1 MGVGD
6 KPDDPFANVSKS
18 IAAGGDMPAAD
29 VPETKRKCAPKPK
42 GEWVSPVPVDAPD
55 ARASHNR
62 HGRPSASWRY
72 CDAAGRLIHWVCRFD
87 KSDGAKEILPQTLW
101 REGGQLAWR
110 WGAPPVPRPLYGLD
124 RLAQAPAAPVLI
136 VEGEKT
142 ADAATGLFPGFAVA
156 SWSGGSKAVGKADWA
171 ALVGRRV
178 AVLPD
183 ADTPGREAA
192 EAVRKAALTAGAE
205 GAAIVQIPALLSA
218 GWDCAD
224 PFPPGFAQAD
234 LLELIGAALESAST
248 GRLEMPPGYTI
259 DADGLYWMEPG
270 KDGADARAVRLSDP
284 FDIMGEARDGDG
296 GDWGLLIRFRDRD
309 GVEKRKTIKRAALA
323 SDAGAVRA
331 ELAGAGMLILSAT
344 GQSDRFI
351 RFLRWVTH
359 SARLTLAERTGW
371 VDAARFVLP
380 HTVIAPPGAELVHF
394 DGAASALHYREKGSL
409 DGWKRDLAALAPGN
423 SLLTF
428 AISLAFVGPIMRWLD
443 MEGGGFHF
451 RGASSTGKTSL
462 AMAAGSVWGGGGSL
476 GFASSWRAT
485 GNALEGVAH
494 GHTETLLILDE
505 LALVDPQEAG
515 SAAYALASGQGKARA
530 QQSGALRR
538 RAEWRVMVCS
548 TGEIGLADH
557 MRAAKRGE
565 RTMAGQELR
574 LLDLPADAGAGFGA
588 WEVLHNMAGPAAFSD
603 AVKAVCAA
611 HYGHAGPAFVRGLV
625 ADPTH
630 WEGEAR
636 RLAKAFV
643 ARAKQDGDSGQVH
656 RGALRFAAVAAA
668 GEMAAALDVVPWR
681 TGEAEAAALACFNAW
696 AAGFGRA
703 GLREHRQILERVRNA
718 IQAGQSRFASI
729 PKAKLYS
736 GFGDDP
742 GDGGTSNREGE
753 ARSLSTL
760 GYLHDIEPG
769 KSCYLF
775 HDSGWSEILTGCDPK
790 EAAAV
795 LQQQG
800 FLVPGD
806 GGRPKRKQRIGD
818 QTPRFYTVR
827 AAILEWDASDLGK
840 DDGVMPDD
848 ASAGLAQ
855 WPIDAG
861 PATPD
866 ADDYD
871 YGAADFDPLDDSEGR
886 W

>member
-1 MGVGD
+1 MGVND
-6 KPDDPFANVSKS
+6 RPDDPFANVSKS
-18 IAAGGDMPAAD
+18 IAAADDSPAGD
-29 VPETKRKCAPKPK
+29 VPETKRPGAPKPK
-42 GEWVSPVPVDAPD
+42 GDWVSPVPADAPA
-55 ARASHNR
+55 ARTSHNH
-62 HGRPSASWRY
+62 HGKPSASWAYR
-72 CDAAGRLIHWVCRFD
+72 DAAGRTIHWVCRFD
-87 KSDGAKEILPQTLW
+87 KPDGSKEILPQTLW
-101 REGGQLAWR
+101 REGGRLGWR

-124 RLAQAPAAPVLI
+124 RLALAPAAPVLI

-156 SWSGGSKAVGKADWA
+156 SWSGGSKSVSKADWA
-171 ALVGRRV
+171 ALARRRV
-178 AVLPD
+178 AILPD

-192 EAVRKAALTAGAE
+192 QAVRKAALAASAE
-205 GAAIVQIPALLSA
+205 GAAIVQLPASLPA
-218 GWDCAD
+218 AWDCAD
-224 PFPPGFAQAD
+224 PFPPGFAQSD
-234 LLELIGAALESAST
+234 LLGLIGAALEAAST
-248 GRLEMPPGYTI
+248 GRLKMPPGYTL
-259 DADGLYWMEPG
+259 DNDGLYWLEPG

-309 GVEKRKTIKRAALA
+309 GVEKRKTVKRAALA

-331 ELAGAGMLILSAT
+331 ELAGAGMLILSAP
-344 GQSDRFI
+344 GQRDRFI
-351 RFLRWVTH
+351 RFLREVTH

-371 VDAARFVLP
+371 VDTSRFVLP
-380 HTVIAPPGAELVHF
+380 HAVIAPPGAEPVHF

-409 DGWKRDLAALAPGN
+409 DGWKRALAALAPGN
-423 SLLTF
+423 SRLTF

-451 RGASSTGKTSL
+451 RGSSSTGKTSL
-462 AMAAGSVWGGGGSL
+462 AMAAGSVWGGGGAL

-515 SAAYALASGQGKARA
+515 NAAYALASGQGKARA
-530 QQSGALRR
+530 GQTGALRR

-557 MRAAKRGE
+557 MRTAKRGE

-588 WEVLHNMAGPAAFSD
+588 WEALHNMASPAAFSD
-603 AVKAVCAA
+603 AIKAACAA
-611 HYGHAGPAFVRGLV
+611 HYGYAGPAFVRGLV
-625 ADPTH
+625 ADPAH
-630 WEGEAR
+630 WEREAK
-636 RLAKAFV
+636 RLAEAFV
-643 ARAKQDGDSGQVH
+643 GKARQDGDSGQVH

-668 GEMAAALDVVPWR
+668 GEMAIALGVVPWR
-681 TGEAEAAALACFNAW
+681 AGEAETAALACFNAW

-718 IQAGQSRFASI
+718 IQSGQSRFASV
-729 PKAKLYS
+729 PKAKRQSFY
-736 GFGDDP
+736 GDDSDDSN
-742 GDGGTSNREGE
+742 GAASNREGE
-753 ARSLSTL
+753 ARSLSTW

-775 HDSGWSEILTGCDPK
+775 HDSGWNEILAGFAPA
-790 EAAAV
+790 EAATV
-795 LQQQG
+795 LQEHG

-806 GGRPKRKQRIGD
+806 GGRLKRKQRVGN
-818 QTPRFYTVR
+818 QSLRLYTVR
-827 AAILEWDASDLGK
+827 DTILEWDASDLAK
-840 DDGVMPDD
+840 AVPSPAD
-848 ASAGLAQ
+848 A
-855 WPIDAG
+855 PAG
-861 PATPD
+861 PVDWPMDGPAAPG

-871 YGAADFDPLDDSEGR
+871 YGGDPFADDLDG

>member
-1 MGVGD
+1 MGMND

-18 IAAGGDMPAAD
+18 IAGGSELSAGK
-29 VPETKRKCAPKPK
+29 VPDAKRKSAPKPK
-42 GEWVSPVPVDAPD
+42 GEWVSPVPADAPD
-55 ARASHNR
+55 ARTSHNR
-62 HGRPSASWRY
+62 HGKPSASWAYR
-72 CDAAGRLIHWVCRFD
+72 DGVGALIHWVCRFD
-87 KSDGAKEILPQTLW
+87 KPDGAKEILPQTLW
-101 REGGQLAWR
+101 RDAGRLSWR
-110 WGAPPVPRPLYGLD
+110 WAAPPAPRPIYGLD
-124 RLAQAPAAPVLI
+124 RLAMVPAAPVLI

-142 ADAATGLFPGFAVA
+142 ADAAAGLFPGFAVA
-156 SWSGGSKAVGKADWA
+156 SWSGGSKAVSKADWA
-171 ALVGRRV
+171 ALAGRRV
-178 AVLPD
+178 AILPD

-192 EAVRKAALTAGAE
+192 QAVRKAALAAGAE
-205 GAAIVQIPALLSA
+205 GAAIVELPASLPA
-218 GWDCAD
+218 AWDCAD
-224 PFPPGFAQAD
+224 PFPSDFAQPD
-234 LLELIGAALESAST
+234 LLDRIGTAIEAANAGHLET
-248 GRLEMPPGYTI
+248 PPGYEL
-259 DADGLYWMEPG
+259 DDDGLSWLEPG
-270 KDGADARAVRLSDP
+270 KDGADARRVRLSDP
-284 FDIMGEARDGDG
+284 FEIMGEARDGEG

-309 GVEKRKTIKRAALA
+309 GVEKRKTVKRAALA

-351 RFLRWVTH
+351 RFLRAVTH

-371 VDAARFVLP
+371 VDASRFVLP
-380 HTVIAPPGAELVHF
+380 HAVIAPPGAEPVHF
-394 DGAASALHYREKGSL
+394 DGAASALHYRQSGNL
-409 DGWKRDLAALAPGN
+409 DGWRRDLAALAPGN

-428 AISLAFVGPIMRWLD
+428 AISLAFVGPIMRWLE

-588 WEVLHNMAGPAAFSD
+588 WENLHNVESPAAFSD
-603 AVKAVCAA
+603 AIKAACTS

-625 ADPTH
+625 ADGLH
-630 WEGEAR
+630 WQGEAR
-636 RLAKAFV
+636 RLAKAF
-643 ARAKQDGDSGQVH
+643 ASSAKQDGDSGQVH

-668 GEMAAALDVVPWR
+668 GEMAAALGIVPWR
-681 TGEAEAAALACFNAW
+681 SGEAEAAALACFNAW
-696 AAGFGRA
+696 AAGFGRT

-718 IQAGQSRFASI
+718 IQAGQSRFAHI
-729 PKAKLYS
+729 PKAKVYS
-736 GFGDDP
+736 SYEDDEP
-742 GDGGTSNREGE
+742 SDRAAISNREGE

-769 KSCYLF
+769 KPCYLF
-775 HDSGWSEILTGCDPK
+775 HDSGWNEILTGCDPR
-790 EAAAV
+790 EAATV
-795 LQQQG
+795 LQSHG

-806 GGRPKRKQRIGD
+806 GGRPKRKQRVGD
-818 QTPRFYTVR
+818 QSPRFYTVR
-827 AAILEWDASDLGK
+827 ASILEWDSGDLGK
-840 DDGVMPDD
+840 RGVGENARPDNPPGGVAVPSRPERPAAHD
-848 ASAGLAQ
+848 WGEASS
-855 WPIDAG
+855 
-861 PATPD
+861 
-866 ADDYD
+866 
-871 YGAADFDPLDDSEGR
+871 DPLADWEGSD
-886 W
+886 

>member
-1 MGVGD
+1 MND

-18 IAAGGDMPAAD
+18 IAAGGDVPAGD
-29 VPETKRKCAPKPK
+29 VPETKRKSAPKPK
-42 GEWVSPVPVDAPD
+42 GEWVCPVPADAPD
-55 ARASHNR
+55 ARASHNH
-62 HGRPSASWRY
+62 HGKPSGSWRY
-72 CDAAGRLIHWVCRFD
+72 CDAGGVLIHWVCRFD
-87 KSDGAKEILPQTLW
+87 KPDGSKEILPQTLW
-101 REGGQLAWR
+101 RDGERLGWR

-124 RLAQAPAAPVLI
+124 RLALAPAAPVLI

-142 ADAATGLFPGFAVA
+142 ADAAAGLFLGFAVA
-156 SWSGGSKAVGKADWA
+156 SWSGGSKAVSKADWA
-171 ALVGRRV
+171 ALAGRRV
-178 AVLPD
+178 AILPD
-183 ADTPGREAA
+183 ADTPGREASH
-192 EAVRKAALTAGAE
+192 AVRKAALAAGAE
-205 GAAIVQIPALLSA
+205 GAAIVQLPASLPA
-218 GWDCAD
+218 AWDCAD
-224 PFPPGFAQAD
+224 PFPPNFTQRD
-234 LLELIGAALESAST
+234 LLGLIGAALEAASA
-248 GRLEMPPGYTI
+248 GRLEMPFGYTL
-259 DADGLYWMEPG
+259 DDEGLYWLEPG
-270 KDGADARAVRLSDP
+270 RDGADARAVRLSDP

-309 GVEKRKTIKRAALA
+309 GVEKRKTVKRAALA

-331 ELAGAGMLILSAT
+331 ELAGAGMLILSAP

-351 RFLRWVTH
+351 RFLRAVTH

-371 VDAARFVLP
+371 VDASRFVLP
-380 HTVIAPPGAELVHF
+380 NAVIAPPGAEPVHF
-394 DGAASALHYREKGSL
+394 DGAASALHYREKGNL

-494 GHTETLLILDE
+494 GHTETVLILDE

-530 QQSGALRR
+530 RQSGALRR

-557 MRAAKRGE
+557 IRTAKRGE

-588 WEVLHNMAGPAAFSD
+588 WEALHNIASPASFSD
-603 AVKAVCAA
+603 AIKSACAA

-625 ADPTH
+625 ADPAH
-630 WEGEAR
+630 WEGEAK

-643 ARAKQDGDSGQVH
+643 AKATQDGDSGQAN
-656 RGALRFAAVAAA
+656 RGAARFAAVAAA
-668 GEMAAALDVVPWR
+668 GEMAAALSVVPWR
-681 TGEAEAAALACFNAW
+681 AGEAEAAALACFGAW
-696 AAGFGRA
+696 VVGFGRT
-703 GLREHRQILERVRNA
+703 GLREHRQILERVRDA
-718 IQAGQSRFASI
+718 IQTGGSRFGRIPHGKVQSI
-729 PKAKLYS
+729 Y
-736 GFGDDP
+736 GDDSGD
-742 GDGGTSNREGE
+742 GDGGASNREGE

-769 KSCYLF
+769 KACYLF
-775 HDSGWSEILTGCDPK
+775 HDSGWGEILTGFDPR

-806 GGRPKRKQRIGD
+806 GGRLKRKQRVGD
-818 QTPRFYTVR
+818 QSPRFYTVR
-827 AAILEWDASDLGK
+827 ATILEWDASDLAKAGS
-840 DDGVMPDD
+840 VPPDD
-848 ASAGLAQ
+848 AQAGPVQ
-855 WPIDAG
+855 RPIDAD
-861 PATPD
+861 PAAPD
-866 ADDYD
+866 TDDFD
-871 YGAADFDPLDDSEGR
+871 YGADDFDPLGDGGDG

>member
-1 MGVGD
+1 MND
-6 KPDDPFANVSKS
+6 KPGDPFANVSKS
-18 IAAGGDMPAAD
+18 IAAGGDVPAGD
-29 VPETKRKCAPKPK
+29 VPETKRKAAAKPK
-42 GEWVSPVPVDAPD
+42 GEWVCPVPADAPD
-55 ARASHNR
+55 ARASHNH
-62 HGRPSASWRY
+62 HGKPSASWRY
-72 CDAAGRLIHWVCRFD
+72 CDTDGGLIHWVHRFD
-87 KSDGAKEILPQTLW
+87 KPDGSKEILPQTLW
-101 REGGQLAWR
+101 REAGRLGWR

-124 RLAQAPAAPVLI
+124 RLALAPAAPVLI

-142 ADAATGLFPGFAVA
+142 ADAAAGLFPGFAVT
-156 SWSGGSKAVGKADWA
+156 SWSGGSKAVSKADWT
-171 ALVGRRV
+171 ALAGRRV
-178 AVLPD
+178 AILPD

-192 EAVRKAALTAGAE
+192 QAVRKAALAAGAE
-205 GAAIVQIPALLSA
+205 GAAIVQLPATLPA
-218 GWDCAD
+218 AWDCAD

-234 LLELIGAALESAST
+234 LLGLIGGALEAASA
-248 GRLEMPPGYTI
+248 GRLEMPFGYTLD
-259 DADGLYWMEPG
+259 DAGLYWLEPG
-270 KDGADARAVRLSDP
+270 RDGADSRAVRLSDP

-309 GVEKRKTIKRAALA
+309 GVEKRRTVKRAALA

-331 ELAGAGMLILSAT
+331 DLAGAGLLILSAT

-351 RFLRWVTH
+351 RFLRAVTH

-371 VDAARFVLP
+371 VDASRFVLP
-380 HTVIAPPGAELVHF
+380 HTVIAPPGAEPVHF
-394 DGAASALHYREKGSL
+394 DGAASALHYREKGNL
-409 DGWKRDLAALAPGN
+409 DGWKRNLAALAPGN

-443 MEGGGFHF
+443 MEGGGFHL

-494 GHTETLLILDE
+494 GHTETVLILDE

-557 MRAAKRGE
+557 IRTAKRGE

-574 LLDLPADAGAGFGA
+574 LLDLPTDAGAGFGA
-588 WEVLHNMAGPAAFSD
+588 WEALHNIAGPAAFSD
-603 AVKAVCAA
+603 AIKSACAA

-625 ADPTH
+625 ADPAH
-630 WEGEAR
+630 WEGEAKR
-636 RLAKAFV
+636 RAKALV
-643 ARAKQDGDSGQVH
+643 AKATQDGDSGQAN
-656 RGALRFAAVAAA
+656 RGAARFAAVAAA
-668 GEMAAALDVVPWR
+668 GEMAAALGILPWR
-681 TGEAEAAALACFNAW
+681 AGEAEAAALACFGAW
-696 AAGFGRA
+696 AAGFGRT

-718 IQAGQSRFASI
+718 IQSGQSRFGRIAHGKVQSF
-729 PKAKLYS
+729 Y
-736 GFGDDP
+736 GDDSGD
-742 GDGGTSNREGE
+742 GDGGASNREGE

-769 KSCYLF
+769 KPCYLF
-775 HDSGWSEILTGCDPK
+775 HDSGWGEILTGFDPK
-790 EAAAV
+790 EAATV
-795 LQQQG
+795 LQTRG
-800 FLVPGD
+800 FLVSGD
-806 GGRPKRKQRIGD
+806 GARLKRKQRVGD

-827 AAILEWDASDLGK
+827 ATILEWDASDLGK
-840 DDGVMPDD
+840 AGGVPPDD
-848 ASAGLAQ
+848 APGEPLQ
-855 WPIDAG
+855 RPIDDR
-861 PATPD
+861 PAAPVP
-866 ADDYD
+866 DDYD
-871 YGAADFDPLDDSEGR
+871 YGADDFDPLGDDGNG

>member
-1 MGVGD
+1 MND

-18 IAAGGDMPAAD
+18 IAAGGDVPPGGA
-29 VPETKRKCAPKPK
+29 PETKRKSASQPK
-42 GEWVSPVPVDAPD
+42 GEWVWPVPADAPD
-55 ARASHNR
+55 ARPTHNR
-62 HGRPSASWRY
+62 HGKPSASWRY
-72 CDAAGRLIHWVCRFD
+72 CDADGRLIHWVCRFD
-87 KSDGAKEILPQTLW
+87 KSDGSKEILPQTLW
-101 REGGQLAWR
+101 RESGRLNWF

-124 RLAQAPAAPVLI
+124 RLALAPAAPVLI

-142 ADAATGLFPGFAVA
+142 ADAAAGLFTGFAVA
-156 SWSGGSKAVGKADWA
+156 SWPGGSKAVGKADWA
-171 ALVGRRV
+171 ALAGRRV
-178 AVLPD
+178 AILPD

-192 EAVRKAALTAGAE
+192 QAVRKAALAAGAE
-205 GAAIVQIPALLSA
+205 GVAIVQLPASLPA
-218 GWDCAD
+218 AWDCAD
-224 PFPPGFAQAD
+224 PFPPGFTKAD
-234 LLELIGAALESAST
+234 LLGVIGAALEVASA
-248 GRLEMPPGYTI
+248 GRLEIPSGYTL
-259 DADGLYWMEPG
+259 DADGLYWLEPG
-270 KDGADARAVRLSDP
+270 KDGADARAVRLSDA
-284 FDIMGEARDGDG
+284 FDILSEARDASGSE
-296 GDWGLLIRFRDRD
+296 WGLLIRFWDRD
-309 GVEKRKTIKRAALA
+309 GVEKRKTVKRAALA

-351 RFLRWVTH
+351 RFLRAVTH

-371 VDAARFVLP
+371 VDTSRFVLP
-380 HTVIAPPGAELVHF
+380 QAVIAPPGAEPVHF

-409 DGWKRDLAALAPGN
+409 GGWKSGLAALAPGN

-462 AMAAGSVWGGGGSL
+462 AIAAGSVWGGGGAL
-476 GFASSWRAT
+476 GFASSWLAT
-485 GNALEGVAH
+485 GNALEGLAH
-494 GHTETLLILDE
+494 CHSETLLILDE

-515 SAAYALASGQGKARA
+515 KAAYTLASGQAKGRM
-530 QQSGALRR
+530 QQDTRIRR
-538 RAEWRVMVCS
+538 RLEWRVMVCS

-557 MRAAKRGE
+557 MRSAKRGE

-588 WEVLHNMAGPAAFSD
+588 WEDLHNIASPAAFSD
-603 AVKAVCAA
+603 AIKSVCGA

-625 ADPTH
+625 SDPAH

-636 RLAKAFV
+636 RLAKAF
-643 ARAKQDGDSGQVH
+643 AANAKQDGDSGQVH

-668 GEMAAALDVVPWR
+668 GEVAAALGVVPWR
-681 TGEAEAAALACFNAW
+681 TGEAEVAALACFNAW
-696 AAGFGRA
+696 AAGFGRT

-729 PKAKLYS
+729 PKSKLYS

-742 GDGGTSNREGE
+742 GGDGGASNREGE

-769 KSCYLF
+769 KPCYLF

-795 LQQQG
+795 LKEQG

-806 GGRPKRKQRIGD
+806 GGRLKRKQRVGD
-818 QTPRFYTVR
+818 QAPRFYTVR
-827 AAILEWDASDLGK
+827 AEILEWDATDLAKAGSIL
-840 DDGVMPDD
+840 PDD
-848 ASAGLAQ
+848 APARPVQ
-855 WPIDAG
+855 WPVEAG
-861 PATPD
+861 SAALDPD
-866 ADDYD
+866 DFD
-871 YGAADFDPLDDSEGR
+871 YGTDDFDPFGDSDGD
-886 W
+886 WP

>member
-1 MGVGD
+1 MGVND
-6 KPDDPFANVSKS
+6 KPNDPFANVSKA
-18 IAAGGDMPAAD
+18 IAGGDDLPAGD
-29 VPETKRKCAPKPK
+29 VPETKRKAAPKPK
-42 GEWVSPVPVDAPD
+42 GEWVCPVPADAPD
-55 ARASHNR
+55 ARASHNH
-62 HGRPSASWRY
+62 HGKPSATWRY
-72 CDAAGRLIHWVCRFD
+72 CDAGGRLIHWVCRFD
-87 KSDGAKEILPQTLW
+87 KPDGSKEILPQTLW
-101 REGGQLAWR
+101 REGGRLGWR

-124 RLAQAPAAPVLI
+124 RLALAPAAPVLI

-142 ADAATGLFPGFAVA
+142 ADAAAGLFPGFAVA
-156 SWSGGSKAVGKADWA
+156 SWSGGSKAVSKADWT
-171 ALVGRRV
+171 ALAGRKV
-178 AVLPD
+178 AILPD
-183 ADTPGREAA
+183 GDTPGREAA
-192 EAVRKAALTAGAE
+192 QAVHKAALAAGAE
-205 GAAIVQIPALLSA
+205 GAAIVQLPASLPA
-218 GWDCAD
+218 AWDCAD
-224 PFPPGFAQAD
+224 PFPPCFAQSD
-234 LLELIGAALESAST
+234 LLGLIGAALEAAST
-248 GRLEMPPGYTI
+248 GRLEMPPGYTL
-259 DADGLYWMEPG
+259 DDDGLYWLEPG
-270 KDGADARAVRLSDP
+270 KDGAEARAVRLSDP
-284 FDIMGEARDGDG
+284 FDIMGEARDGEG

-309 GVEKRKTIKRAALA
+309 GVEKRKTVKRAALA

-351 RFLRWVTH
+351 RFLRAVTH

-371 VDAARFVLP
+371 VDASRFVLP
-380 HTVIAPPGAELVHF
+380 HTIIAPPGAEPVHF

-409 DGWKRDLAALAPGN
+409 DGWRRALAALAPGN
-423 SLLTF
+423 NLLTF

-462 AMAAGSVWGGGGSL
+462 AMAAGSVWGGGGAL

-515 SAAYALASGQGKARA
+515 NAAYALASGQGKARA
-530 QQSGALRR
+530 GQTGALRR

-557 MRAAKRGE
+557 MRAAKRSE

-588 WEVLHNMAGPAAFSD
+588 WEALHNMASPAAFSD
-603 AVKAVCAA
+603 AIKAACAA
-611 HYGHAGPAFVRGLV
+611 HYGRAGPAFVRGLV
-625 ADPTH
+625 ADPAH
-630 WEGEAR
+630 WEGEAK
-636 RLAKAFV
+636 RLAKAF
-643 ARAKQDGDSGQVH
+643 AGKAKQEGDSGQVH

-668 GEMAAALDVVPWR
+668 GEMATALGVVPWR
-681 TGEAEAAALACFNAW
+681 AGEAETAALACFNAW
-696 AAGFGRA
+696 AAGFGRT

-718 IQAGQSRFASI
+718 IQAGQSRFGRVPHGKVQSF
-729 PKAKLYS
+729 Y
-736 GFGDDP
+736 GDDA
-742 GDGGTSNREGE
+742 GDSDGGASNREGE

-775 HDSGWSEILTGCDPK
+775 HDSGWSEILAGFDLK

-795 LQQQG
+795 LQEQG

-806 GGRPKRKQRIGD
+806 GGRPKRKQRVGD

-827 AAILEWDASDLGK
+827 ATILEWDASDLAK
-840 DDGVMPDD
+840 AVPSP
-848 ASAGLAQ
+848 AEAPAGRVD
-855 WPIDAG
+855 WPMDG
-861 PATPD
+861 PAAPG
-866 ADDYD
+866 ADDFD
-871 YGAADFDPLDDSEGR
+871 YGGDPFADDLDG

>member
-1 MGVGD
+1 LTGG
-6 KPDDPFANVSKS
+6 PDPFDGVAK
-18 IAAGGDMPAAD
+18 ALAGGGDVPAGD
-29 VPETKRKCAPKPK
+29 LPETKRKSTPKPK
-42 GEWVSPVPVDAPD
+42 GDWVWPVPADAPD
-55 ARASHNR
+55 ARTSHNH
-62 HGRPSASWRY
+62 HGKPSASWAYR
-72 CDAAGRLIHWVCRFD
+72 DAQGRLIHWVCRFD
-87 KSDGAKEILPQTLW
+87 KADGSKEILPQTLW
-101 REGGQLAWR
+101 RDGGRLAWR
-110 WGAPPVPRPLYGLD
+110 WGAAPVPRPLYGLD
-124 RLAQAPAAPVLI
+124 RLALAPAAPVLV

-142 ADAATGLFPGFAVA
+142 ADEAAKLFPGFAVV
-156 SWSGGSKAVGKADWA
+156 SWSGGSKAVGKADWQ
-171 ALVGRRV
+171 ALAGRRV
-178 AVLPD
+178 AILPD

-192 EAVRKAALTAGAE
+192 QAVRKAALAAGVE
-205 GAAIVQIPALLSA
+205 GAAIVQLPAALPA

-224 PFPPGFAQAD
+224 MFPPALSPAD
-234 LLELIGAALESAST
+234 LLALIGGALEAASA
-248 GRLEMPPGYTI
+248 GRLDIPAGYTF
-259 DADGLYWMEPG
+259 DEDGLYWLEPG
-270 KDGADARAVRLSDP
+270 KDGAEARPVRLSDR
-284 FDIMGEARDGDG
+284 FDILGEARDGDG
-296 GDWGLLIRFRDRD
+296 GDWGLLLRFWDRD
-309 GVEKRKTIKRAALA
+309 GMEKRKTIKRAALA

-331 ELAGAGMLILSAT
+331 ELAGAGMLILSSP
-344 GQSDRFI
+344 GQTDRFI
-351 RFLRWVTH
+351 RFLRAVTH

-371 VDAARFVLP
+371 VDSSRFVLP
-380 HTVIAPPGAELVHF
+380 HTIIAPPGAEPVHF
-394 DGAASALHYREKGSL
+394 DGAASALHYRERGNL
-409 DGWKRDLAALAPGN
+409 DGWRNSLAALAPGN
-423 SLLTF
+423 SLLMF

-574 LLDLPADAGAGFGA
+574 LLDIPADAGAGLGA
-588 WEVLHNMAGPAAFSD
+588 WEMLHQMAGPAAFSD
-603 AVKAVCAA
+603 AIKVACAA

-625 ADPTH
+625 ADPAH
-630 WEGEAR
+630 WEREAR

-643 ARAKQDGDSGQVH
+643 ATASQDGDSGQVQ

-668 GEMAAALDVVPWR
+668 GEMAAALGVVPWR
-681 TGEAEAAALACFNAW
+681 AGEATAAAGSCFNAW
-696 AAGFGRA
+696 AAGFGRT
-703 GLREHRQILERVRNA
+703 GLREHRHILERVRGA
-718 IQAGQSRFASI
+718 IQGGQSRFASI
-729 PKAKLYS
+729 PKAKLYGS
-736 GFGDDP
+736 YDDEQ
-742 GDGGTSNREGE
+742 GDGATSNRQGE
-753 ARSLSTL
+753 ARSLTTW

-775 HDSGWSEILTGCDPK
+775 HDSGWAEILTGCDPK

-795 LQQQG
+795 LLQQG

-806 GGRPKRKQRIGD
+806 GGRLKRKQRVGD

-827 AAILEWDASDLGK
+827 ATILEWDASDLGK
-840 DDGVMPDD
+840 HS
-848 ASAGLAQ
+848 SAGLDHAPAGQ
-855 WPIDAG
+855 ADAG
-861 PATPD
+861 MGTLDPGDT
-866 ADDYD
+866 
-871 YGAADFDPLDDSEGR
+871 FDPGSDVDPLGG

>member
-1 MGVGD
+1 MGVND
-6 KPDDPFANVSKS
+6 KPDDPFASVSKS
-18 IAAGGDMPAAD
+18 IAAGGDVPAGD
-29 VPETKRKCAPKPK
+29 VPETKRKAAPKPK
-42 GEWVSPVPVDAPD
+42 GEWVCPVPADAPD
-55 ARASHNR
+55 ARATHNH
-62 HGRPSASWRY
+62 HGKPSATWRY
-72 CDAAGRLIHWVCRFD
+72 CDARGELIHFVCRFD
-87 KSDGAKEILPQTLW
+87 KPDGSKEILPQTLW
-101 REGGQLAWR
+101 RDAGRLGWR

-124 RLAQAPAAPVLI
+124 RLALAPAAPVLI

-142 ADAATGLFPGFAVA
+142 ADAAARLFPGLAVA

-171 ALVGRRV
+171 ALAGRRV
-178 AVLPD
+178 AILPD

-192 EAVRKAALTAGAE
+192 QAVRKAALAAGAE
-205 GAAIVQIPALLSA
+205 GAAIVQLPATLPA
-218 GWDCAD
+218 AWDCAD
-224 PFPPGFAQAD
+224 PFPSHFAQAD
-234 LLELIGAALESAST
+234 LLALIGAAVDAASA
-248 GRLEMPPGYTI
+248 GRLELPFGYTL
-259 DADGLYWMEPG
+259 DADGLYWQEPG
-270 KDGADARAVRLSDP
+270 KDGADAREVRLSDP

-309 GVEKRKTIKRAALA
+309 GVEKRRTIKRAALA

-351 RFLRWVTH
+351 RFLRAVTH

-371 VDAARFVLP
+371 VDASRFVLP
-380 HTVIAPPGAELVHF
+380 NAVIAPPGAEPVHF

-409 DGWKRDLAALAPGN
+409 AGWQRDLAALAPGN
-423 SLLTF
+423 NLLTF

-443 MEGGGFHF
+443 MEGGGVHF
-451 RGASSTGKTSL
+451 RGSSSTGKTSL

-538 RAEWRVMVCS
+538 RAEWRVMVLS

-574 LLDLPADAGAGFGA
+574 LLDLPADAGTGMGA
-588 WEVLHNMAGPAAFSD
+588 WETLHKLASPAAFSD
-603 AVKAVCAA
+603 AIKAACAA
-611 HYGHAGPAFVRGLV
+611 HFGHAGPAFVRGLI
-625 ADPTH
+625 ADPAH
-630 WEGEAR
+630 WEGEAK

-643 ARAKQDGDSGQVH
+643 ARATQEGDSGQAN
-656 RGALRFAAVAAA
+656 RGAARFAAVAAA
-668 GEMAAALDVVPWR
+668 GEMAAALGIVPWR
-681 TGEAEAAALACFNAW
+681 AGEAEAAALACFNAW
-696 AAGFGRA
+696 AAGFGRT

-718 IQAGQSRFASI
+718 IQAGQSRFASV
-729 PKAKLYS
+729 PKAKVHSFY
-736 GFGDDP
+736 GDDTD
-742 GDGGTSNREGE
+742 DGAAASSNREGE

-775 HDSGWSEILTGCDPK
+775 HDSGWTEILIGCDPK
-790 EAAAV
+790 EAATV
-795 LQQQG
+795 LLGQG
-800 FLVPGD
+800 VLVPGD
-806 GGRPKRKQRIGD
+806 GGRLKRKQRIGD

-827 AAILEWDASDLGK
+827 ATILEWDASDLGK
-840 DDGVMPDD
+840 AAAPPSG
-848 ASAGLAQ
+848 STSS
-855 WPIDAG
+855 G
-861 PATPD
+861 PADWPMD
-866 ADDYD
+866 APAAPGADDYD
-871 YGAADFDPLDDSEGR
+871 YDADPFADDGGR

>member
-1 MGVGD
+1 VGVND

-18 IAAGGDMPAAD
+18 IAAGDDAPVGD
-29 VPETKRKCAPKPK
+29 VPETKRKGTAKPK
-42 GEWVSPVPVDAPD
+42 GEWVCPVPADAPD

-62 HGRPSASWRY
+62 HGKPSASWRY
-72 CDAAGRLIHWVCRFD
+72 RDAAGRLIHWVCRFD
-87 KSDGAKEILPQTLW
+87 RPDGSKEILPQTLW
-101 REGGQLAWR
+101 REGGRLGWR

-124 RLAQAPAAPVLI
+124 RLATAPAAPVLV

-142 ADAATGLFPGFAVA
+142 ADAAAGLFPGFAVA

-171 ALVGRRV
+171 TLGGRRV
-178 AVLPD
+178 AILPD
-183 ADTPGREAA
+183 ADTPGQEAS
-192 EAVRKAALTAGAE
+192 EAVRKAVLAAGAE
-205 GAAIVQIPALLSA
+205 GAAIVQLPASLPHA
-218 GWDCAD
+218 WDCAD
-224 PFPPGFAQAD
+224 PFPPAFGQPD
-234 LLELIGAALESAST
+234 LLVAIGAALELASA
-248 GRLEMPPGYTI
+248 GRLDIPAGYTL
-259 DADGLYWMEPG
+259 DADGLYWLEPG

-284 FDIMGEARDGDG
+284 FDILGEARDGDG
-296 GDWGLLIRFRDRD
+296 GDWGLLLRFRDRD
-309 GVEKRKTIKRAALA
+309 GVEKRKTVKRAALA

-351 RFLRWVTH
+351 RFLRAVTH

-371 VDAARFVLP
+371 VDASRFVLP
-380 HTVIAPPGAELVHF
+380 HAVIAPPGAEPVHF

-423 SLLTF
+423 SLLTL

-462 AMAAGSVWGGGGSL
+462 AMAAGSVWGGGGPM

-538 RAEWRVMVCS
+538 RSEWRVMVCS

-557 MRAAKRGE
+557 MRAAKGGG

-574 LLDLPADAGAGFGA
+574 LLDLPADAGAGLGA
-588 WEVLHNMAGPAAFSD
+588 WEALHNIAGPAAFSD
-603 AVKAVCAA
+603 AIKSACAA

-625 ADPTH
+625 ADPAH
-630 WEGEAR
+630 WEAETK
-636 RLAKAFV
+636 RLAKTFV
-643 ARAKQDGDSGQVH
+643 AKAKQDGDSGQIH

-668 GEMAAALDVVPWR
+668 GELAAGFHIVPWR
-681 TGEAEAAALACFNAW
+681 AGEAEAAALACFSAW
-696 AAGFGRA
+696 ATGFGRT
-703 GLREHRQILERVRNA
+703 GLREHRQVLERVRNA
-718 IQAGQSRFASI
+718 IQAGQSRFGRI
-729 PKAKLYS
+729 PHGKTHSAYDDAYGDRDS
-736 GFGDDP
+736 GS
-742 GDGGTSNREGE
+742 SNREGE

-769 KSCYLF
+769 KPCYLF
-775 HDSGWSEILTGCDPK
+775 HDSGWAEILTGCDPK

-806 GGRPKRKQRIGD
+806 GGRQKRKQRVGD
-818 QTPRFYTVR
+818 QSPRFYTVR
-827 AAILEWDASDLGK
+827 ATILEWDASDLAK
-840 DDGVMPDD
+840 VVPSPAD
-848 ASAGLAQ
+848 A
-855 WPIDAG
+855 PAG
-861 PATPD
+861 PVDWPMDGPVASG

-871 YGAADFDPLDDSEGR
+871 YGADPFADDLDG

>member
-1 MGVGD
+1 MTGG
-6 KPDDPFANVSKS
+6 PDPFDGVAK
-18 IAAGGDMPAAD
+18 ALAGGGDVPAGD
-29 VPETKRKCAPKPK
+29 LPETKRKSTPKPK
-42 GEWVSPVPVDAPD
+42 GNWVWPVPADAPD
-55 ARASHNR
+55 ARTSHNH
-62 HGRPSASWRY
+62 HGKPSESWAYR
-72 CDAAGRLIHWVCRFD
+72 DAQGRLVHWVCRFD
-87 KSDGAKEILPQTLW
+87 KADGSKEILPQTLW
-101 REGGQLAWR
+101 RDGGRLAWR
-110 WGAPPVPRPLYGLD
+110 WGAAPVPRPLYGLD
-124 RLAQAPAAPVLI
+124 RLALAPAAPVLV

-142 ADAATGLFPGFAVA
+142 ADAAAILFSGFAVV
-156 SWSGGSKAVGKADWA
+156 SWSGGSKAVGKADWR
-171 ALVGRRV
+171 ALAGRRV
-178 AVLPD
+178 AILPD

-192 EAVRKAALTAGAE
+192 QAVRKAALAAGVE
-205 GAAIVQIPALLSA
+205 GAAIVQLPAALPA

-224 PFPPGFAQAD
+224 TFPPSLSTAD
-234 LLELIGAALESAST
+234 LLALIGSALEAASA
-248 GRLEMPPGYTI
+248 GRLDLPAGYTL
-259 DADGLYWMEPG
+259 DGDGLYWLEPG
-270 KDGADARAVRLSDP
+270 KDGAEARPVRLSDP

-296 GDWGLLIRFRDRD
+296 GDWGLLLRFWDRD
-309 GVEKRKTIKRAALA
+309 GMEKRKTIKRAALA

-331 ELAGAGMLILSAT
+331 ELAGAGMLILSPP

-351 RFLRWVTH
+351 RFLRAVTH

-371 VDAARFVLP
+371 VDSSRFVLP
-380 HTVIAPPGAELVHF
+380 HTIIAPPGAEPVHF
-394 DGAASALHYREKGSL
+394 DGAASALHYRERGNL
-409 DGWKRDLAALAPGN
+409 DGWRNSLAALAPGN
-423 SLLTF
+423 SLLMF

-574 LLDLPADAGAGFGA
+574 LLDIPADAGAGLGA
-588 WEVLHNMAGPAAFSD
+588 WEMLHQMAGPAAFSD
-603 AVKAVCAA
+603 AIKVACAT

-625 ADPTH
+625 ADAAH
-630 WEGEAR
+630 WEHEAR

-643 ARAKQDGDSGQVH
+643 ATASQDGDSGQVQ

-668 GEMAAALDVVPWR
+668 GEMAAALGVVPWR
-681 TGEAEAAALACFNAW
+681 AGEATAAGVSCFNAW
-696 AAGFGRA
+696 AAGFGRT
-703 GLREHRQILERVRNA
+703 GLREHRHILERVRNA
-718 IQAGQSRFASI
+718 IQAGQSRFASV
-729 PKAKLYS
+729 PKAKVY
-736 GFGDDP
+736 GAYGDEPDE
-742 GDGGTSNREGE
+742 GSASNRQGE
-753 ARSLSTL
+753 ARSLTTL

-775 HDSGWSEILTGCDPK
+775 HDSGWNEILTGCDPK
-790 EAAAV
+790 EAATV
-795 LQQQG
+795 LQHQG

-806 GGRPKRKQRIGD
+806 GGRLKRKQRVGD

-827 AAILEWDASDLGK
+827 ATILEWDASDLGK
-840 DDGVMPDD
+840 HGG
-848 ASAGLAQ
+848 AGLDHA
-855 WPIDAG
+855 PAG
-861 PATPD
+861 QVDTET
-866 ADDYD
+866 
-871 YGAADFDPLDDSEGR
+871 AAFDPGSDVDPLGG